1 MPNLVTSASYDDLN
15 RTVSM
20 VFEQAYGES
29 EPWWHHLA
37 TMIPS
42 STSVNEYLFEN
53 RILKMEEW
61 LGPRTL
67 QNLSNQEYSLK
78 NKRYQAAVSVL
89 VDQIEDDQLG
99 VFKNQVSGLGRA
111 AAKWP
116 DQLLKVALQA
126 GTVDLGFD
134 GLPFFSATHTVGVAP
149 ALSAVQSNNFT
160 GAALSATTYNA
171 ARSAMMSYT
180 GEDDEPLGVT
190 PTLLTVPPQL
200 EQTGREIIRA
210 GTILQ
215 NGTGSAGVTNVW
227 QGSAELLVVSELAN
241 EPTTWYLGDTSKPL
255 KPLIWQLRKAP
266 VIVSKNQPTDD
277 NVFFDDEFIWGS
289 KGRGRIGYSPWW
301 LMSRS
306 IA

>member
-1 MPNLVTSASYDDLN
+1 MPNLVTSPSYDDLN

-29 EPWWHHLA
+29 APWWQMLA

-78 NKRYQAAVSVL
+78 NKRYQAAVSVS

-116 DQLLKVALQA
+116 DQLLKTALQA

-134 GLPFFSATHTVGVAP
+134 GQPFFDTAHTVGVAP
-149 ALSAVQSNNFT
+149 ALSASQSNNFT
-160 GAALSATTYNA
+160 GSALSATTYNTVRA
-171 ARSAMMSYT
+171 GMMALT
-180 GEDDEPLGVT
+180 GEDGEPLGVD
-190 PTLLTVPPQL
+190 PGLLCVPPQL
-200 EQTGREIIRA
+200 EDAGRQIIRA
-210 GTILQ
+210 GTVTTG
-215 NGTGSAGVTNVW
+215 GTNIW
-227 QGSAELLVVSELAN
+227 QGSADLLVIPELAN
-241 EPTTWYLGDTSKPL
+241 EATTWYLADVSKPL
-255 KPLIWQLRKAP
+255 KPFIWQLRKP
-266 VIVSKNQPTDD
+266 TTITSKNAPTDD
-277 NVFFDDEFIWGS
+277 NVFFDDEYIWGS

-301 LMSRS
+301 LMARA